1 MKSFMESLQKG
12 TVDDDVAGM
21 WFKKNGQVKKNA
33 RLPLNSPQLLSSLPH
48 SYQKKDCV
56 IYDARRKEFRPV
68 DKLDYVTY
76 NGLGFRTLWVMGC
89 PFNCAY
95 SPMIRSY
102 KWIPAQ
108 KAATPDG

>member
-89 PFNCAY
+89 PFNCAVL
-95 SPMIRSY
+95 R
-102 KWIPAQ
+102 Q
-108 KAATPDG
+108 